1 METNPTFKCRTLIE
15 ESLGWAHYEFYAA
28 VKIIIE
34 KISMTWNSVILG
46 GYLKLMWSDYP
57 MSKVREAQVRR

>member
-34 KISMTWNSVILG
+34 KISMT
-46 GYLKLMWSDYP
+46 
-57 MSKVREAQVRR
+57 